1 MCRPNTYRR
10 RMNGN
15 TSDHPQT
22 PDPPSRQ
29 LGVSEAA
36 AGPSPEGSMR
46 SWEAPAARGG
56 TLGARRRSGSRRPS
70 QYLLSWA
77 APVCTVITMRR
88 PYFTSLA
95 VLLVPRRNHCQ
106 RHRCFCFFCFC
117 CGHWAAQACAIYGAA
132 PLTRRLLLAK
142 LRAAPSRIDEPQF
155 PRLLLELPGDLCPR
169 NVHPSTCELAVSS

>member
-1 MCRPNTYRR
+1 MQTQH
-10 RMNGN
+10 

-70 QYLLSWA
+70 QPVSLVLGGARMYGDHDA
-77 APVCTVITMRR
+77 APV
-88 PYFTSLA
+88 FHLTSGA
-95 VLLVPRRNHCQ
+95 
-106 RHRCFCFFCFC
+106 
-117 CGHWAAQACAIYGAA
+117 ACAPQKSLPALPLLTPVLFFGPILRPLHGAA
-132 PLTRRLLLAK
+132 ELTRRLLHAK

-155 PRLLLELPGDLCPR
+155 PPLPLELPRDPR
-169 NVHPSTCELAVSS
+169 PRCVHPSSTCELAF